1 MRWHCFQNVDARAL
15 LLALPRGRHARIGGL
30 LLGLL
35 LMSCVPRTASAQTP
49 RSLELSGGYAF
60 LRDPRTDL
68 SFPRGWTA
76 GVAVTINQWLSAV
89 ADVSGSHTTTPTIV
103 EDLRFSVHAFMF
115 GGRASTRAGP
125 FVEFGQV
132 LVGAVR
138 GSGTA
143 FGAASSSTRLGTQV
157 GAGLD
162 YPFSEK
168 LAVRGEIDLRSI
180 MGDAQ
185 GGAGTGREV
194 RVVAGIVYRLF

>member
-1 MRWHCFQNVDARAL
+1 MRWHRLQNPVARAFDV
-15 LLALPRGRHARIGGL
+15 RVHAM

-35 LMSCVPRTASAQTP
+35 LMACLPRTASAQAS
-49 RSLELSGGYAF
+49 RSMELSAGYSF
-60 LRDPRTDL
+60 VRDPRTDL
-68 SFPRGWTA
+68 TFPRGWTA
-76 GVAVTINQWLSAV
+76 GAAVTINRWLSAV
-89 ADVSGSHTTTPTIV
+89 ADVSGSRTTTPTIV
-103 EDLRFSVHAFMF
+103 EDLRFSVYAFMF
-115 GGRASTRAGP
+115 GARASTRAGP

-143 FGAASSSTRLGTQV
+143 FGVTTSNTRLGTQV

-180 MGDAQ
+180 RGDDQ

-194 RVVAGIVYRLF
+194 RVVAAIVYRVF